1 MLAGRG
7 VGELGA
13 PPPVPADVNAYGQA
27 HEPSPA
33 HPLIRDPS
41 VAPATD
47 DWPFLYMRSRGL
59 PRHYLGALAVVLG
72 LSALAVWLATRSLSQ
87 LPAAPAPPA
96 PIWSWHFFLLGAG
109 FMLLETK
116 SIV

>member
-33 HPLIRDPS
+33 HPLVRDPA

-47 DWPFLYMRSRGL
+47 DWPFLYMRSPGL
-59 PRHYLGALAVVLG
+59 PRHYLGALAVVLS
-72 LSALAVWLATRSLSQ
+72 LSALAVWLALATSPGRPARPALTA
-87 LPAAPAPPA
+87 LAAPR
-96 PIWSWHFFLLGAG
+96 WSWH
-109 FMLLETK
+109 
-116 SIV
+116 